1 MNKKPLIITLG
12 TAAVAGLL
20 LLAFFAN
27 RSVATAAPQPQ
38 VASIK
43 APKATKAPLGA
54 ATRAGR
60 RLVAVGDYGIVLL
73 SDDEGRSWRQG
84 RSAAGQT
91 LLTGVWFVNDK
102 VGWAVGHGGVVLHSR
117 DSGENWQVEHTATPD
132 LALLS
137 IWFGSEQHGIAVGSF
152 GRAIE
157 TVDGGKSWREILLGQ
172 GEDRDRHLNHV
183 FPGAGETLFVAAEA
197 GTIFRSRDSGKT
209 WTALKPPYKGSFWN
223 GMRLRDGAILIVG
236 MRGNAFR
243 SEDEGDTWHPVD
255 TGTTQALSGISQ
267 LASGQVVVV
276 GMSGTVLVS
285 KDEGRSFEAS
295 MREDR
300 FNLTSVAAGAH
311 GKVVLLGQAGV
322 AGEVLL
328 KP

>member
-12 TAAVAGLL
+12 AAVLAGLL
-20 LLAFFAN
+20 LLVFLPH

-38 VASIK
+38 VPSLK
-43 APKATKAPLGA
+43 APKATKAPLVA
-54 ATRAGR
+54 ATRAGN

-73 SDDEGRSWRQG
+73 SDDEGHSWRQA

-102 VGWAVGHGGVVLHSR
+102 LGWAVGHGGVVLHSR
-117 DSGENWQVEHTATPD
+117 DGGENWQVEHTAAPD

-137 IWFGSEQHGIAVGSF
+137 IWFGSDQHGIAVGSF
-152 GRAIE
+152 GRGIE
-157 TVDGGKSWREILLGQ
+157 TVDGGKSWKEILLGQ
-172 GEDRDRHLNHV
+172 GEDRDRHLNHL

-209 WTALKPPYKGSFWN
+209 WKALKPPYKGSFWN
-223 GMRLRDGAILIVG
+223 GMKLRDGAILIVG

-243 SEDEGDTWHPVD
+243 SEDEGDTWHQVN
-255 TGTTQALSGISQ
+255 TGTTQALSGVSQ
-267 LASGQVVVV
+267 LAGGQVVVV

-285 KDEGRSFEAS
+285 KDEGRNFEAH

-300 FNLTSVAAGAH
+300 LNLTSVAAGAN

-322 AGEVLL
+322 VGEVVL